1 MMRIPER
8 SAKPTNMNKKHYL
21 NPIRMIARAAL
32 VVSLCGVATLAFA
45 QSNNRGTGKKYVATE
60 EIIFDKATN
69 KLRKPTFEETQAM
82 VEHISAITNR
92 SSEGLTGK
100 QLPNGATQVNLKGRF
115 GGVAVGRAHADGT
128 TEVRCVTSMEEAAA
142 FLGLE
147 EVK

>member
-1 MMRIPER
+1 MNLLKDTR
-8 SAKPTNMNKKHYL
+8 SLVGAAAIVLLMGAATIAFGQSETNNGK
-21 NPIRMIARAAL
+21 
-32 VVSLCGVATLAFA
+32 
-45 QSNNRGTGKKYVATE
+45 KKYVATK

-69 KLRKPTFEETQAM
+69 KLRKPTPEETQAL
-82 VEHISAITNR
+82 VENISALTNR

-115 GGVAVGRAHADGT
+115 GGVALGRAHADGT
-128 TEVRCVTSMEEAAA
+128 TEVRCVTTMEEATA

>member
-1 MMRIPER
+1 
-8 SAKPTNMNKKHYL
+8 MNQKYCL
-21 NPIRMIARAAL
+21 AFPRTIARAAL
-32 VVSLCGVATLAFA
+32 VVLLCGVATFAFA
-45 QSNNRGTGKKYVATE
+45 QSNSSGKGKKYIATK
-60 EIIFDKATN
+60 EIIFDKATQ
-69 KLRKPTFEETQAM
+69 KLRKPDAAETQAM
-82 VEHISAITNR
+82 VEHISAFTNR

-115 GGVAVGRAHADGT
+115 GGVALGRAHADGT

>member
-1 MMRIPER
+1 MNLLKHTR
-8 SAKPTNMNKKHYL
+8 SL
-21 NPIRMIARAAL
+21 AR
-32 VVSLCGVATLAFA
+32 VATLVLLMGVAMSAFG
-45 QSNNRGTGKKYVATE
+45 QSGTTNGKKNYVATK

-69 KLRKPTFEETQAM
+69 KLRKPTPEETQAM
-82 VEHISAITNR
+82 VEHISAVTNR

-115 GGVAVGRAHADGT
+115 SGVAVGRAHADGT

-142 FLGLE
+142 FLGLA

>member
-1 MMRIPER
+1 MQ
-8 SAKPTNMNKKHYL
+8 KMNLLKHTRFL
-21 NPIRMIARAAL
+21 ARVAT
-32 VVSLCGVATLAFA
+32 VVLLMGVATGAFG
-45 QSNNRGTGKKYVATE
+45 QSGTTNVKKNYVATK

-69 KLRKPTFEETQAM
+69 KLRKPTPEETQVM
-82 VEHISAITNR
+82 IEHISALTNR

-115 GGVAVGRAHADGT
+115 GGVALGRAHADGT
-128 TEVRCVTSMEEAAA
+128 TEVRCVTSMQEAAA